1 MKNPWG
7 ELTGVKPV
15 KLTRELFRGNPYN
28 GRKPHEKPE
37 VFRILT
43 EEKGLSTEK
52 ARLLI
57 EIYEYQQRVLEGEA
71 YTSCGLYIGI
81 PFCPTRCL
89 YCSFTSNQK
98 PYEEVERYLQA
109 LIKEIEYAGRRSKE
123 TGLDVETIYIGGG
136 TPTTLD
142 EGQLGR
148 LLDAVLHNFNL
159 CKLREFTLEAGR
171 PDTITAGK
179 LETARDHGV
188 DRISINPQSMKE
200 RTLELIGRSHKPTD
214 ILKAFEIAD
223 SSGIPVINCD
233 LIAGL
238 PEEDADD
245 FRKTLETIISLR
257 PANITVHT
265 LALKRA
271 SRLIEQDDTY
281 HETHSDVV
289 CEMIEL
295 SHEILRDEGYLPYY
309 LYRLKRM
316 AGALENTGW
325 CRPGTAGIYNIR
337 IMDEQQSIL
346 ALGAG
351 GMSKVFFPEENRLE
365 RVPNVNN
372 YEVYIER
379 LHEMFDRKE
388 QGIFKMMPEIYKQ
401 TEALRRR

>member
-1 MKNPWG
+1 MRNPWG

-15 KLTRELFRGNPYN
+15 KLTRELFKGNPYN

-37 VFRILT
+37 VYRILT
-43 EEKGLSTEK
+43 EEKGLSSDK

-57 EIYEYQQRVLEGEA
+57 EIYERQQKVLKGEEYLKA
-71 YTSCGLYIGI
+71 GLYIGI

-98 PYEEVERYLQA
+98 PYEEIERYLEA
-109 LIKEIEYAGRRSKE
+109 LIDEIEY
-123 TGLDVETIYIGGG
+123 TGKRCIESGLGIETIYIGGG

-142 EGQLGR
+142 SGQLNR
-148 LLDAVLHNFNL
+148 LLDSVLHNFDL

-171 PDTITAGK
+171 PDTITAEK
-179 LETARDHGV
+179 LSIAKDHGV

-200 RTLELIGRSHKPTD
+200 RTMELIGRSHSPSD
-214 ILKAFEIAD
+214 IFKAFEIAD
-223 SSGIPVINCD
+223 KSGISVINCD

-238 PEEDADD
+238 PEESVGD
-245 FRKTLETIISLR
+245 FEHTLKTMIGLG

-271 SRLIEQDDTY
+271 SRLIEQDSSY
-281 HETHSDVV
+281 HESHSDVV
-289 CEMIEL
+289 SDMIEL
-295 SHEILRDEGYLPYY
+295 SHHMLRESGYVPYY

-316 AGALENTGW
+316 AGSLENTGW
-325 CRPGTAGIYNIR
+325 CKPGTEGLYNIR

-372 YEVYIER
+372 YEIYIER
-379 LHEMFDRKE
+379 LQQMLDRKE

-401 TEALRRR
+401 TESLRRR

>member
-1 MKNPWG
+1 MRNPWG

-15 KLTRELFRGNPYN
+15 KLTRELFKGNPYN
-28 GRKPHEKPE
+28 GRQPHDKQE
-37 VFRILT
+37 VRRILI
-43 EEKGLSTEK
+43 EERGLSPGK
-52 ARLLI
+52 ADLLI
-57 EIYEYQQRVLEGEA
+57 EIYEYQQRVLCGENYKSA
-71 YTSCGLYIGI
+71 GLYIGI

-109 LIKEIEYAGRRSKE
+109 LLKEIEYVGTRCRE
-123 TGLDVETIYIGGG
+123 TGFGIETIYIGGG

-142 EGQLGR
+142 NGQLER
-148 LLDAVLHNFNL
+148 LLDSVLHNFDL

-171 PDTITAGK
+171 PDTITAEK
-179 LETARDHGV
+179 LRIAREHGV
-188 DRISINPQSMKE
+188 DRISINPQSMKD
-200 RTLELIGRSHKPTD
+200 RTLELIGRSHSPGD

-223 SSGIPVINCD
+223 RSGIPVINCD

-238 PEEDADD
+238 PEESTGD
-245 FRKTLETIISLR
+245 FQKTLDTIISLR

-271 SRLIEQDDTY
+271 SRLIEQDASY

-289 CEMIEL
+289 SEMIEL
-295 SHEILRDEGYLPYY
+295 SEEILREEGYLPYY

-337 IMDEQQSIL
+337 IMDEQQSII

-351 GMSKVFFPEENRLE
+351 GMTKVFFPSENRLE

-379 LHEMFDRKE
+379 LQEMLERKE
-388 QGIFKMMPEIYKQ
+388 QGLFKFVPEIFNQ
-401 TEALRRR
+401 TESILRR

>member
-15 KLTRELFRGNPYN
+15 KLTRELFKGNPYN
-28 GRKPHEKPE
+28 GRLPHEKDE
-37 VFRILT
+37 VFRILM
-43 EEKGLSTEK
+43 EERGLSSEK

-57 EIYEYQQRVLEGEA
+57 EIYEYQQQVLQGEA

-98 PYEEVERYLQA
+98 PYGEVERYLRA
-109 LIKEIEYAGRRSKE
+109 LISEIEFAGRRARE
-123 TGLDVETIYIGGG
+123 TGLGIETVYIGGG

-142 EGQLGR
+142 EGQLER
-148 LLDAVLHNFNL
+148 LLESVIHNIDL

-171 PDTITAGK
+171 PDTITPEK
-179 LETARDHGV
+179 LRIARDHGV
-188 DRISINPQSMKE
+188 SRISINPQSMKK
-200 RTLELIGRSHKPTD
+200 RTLELIGRSHEPED
-214 ILKAFEIAD
+214 ILRAFSMAD
-223 SSGIPVINCD
+223 SSGIPIVNCD

-238 PEEDADD
+238 PEETPDD
-245 FRKTLETIISLR
+245 FKKTLETIINLG

-271 SRLIEQDDTY
+271 SRLIEQDASY
-281 HETHSDVV
+281 HETHADVV
-289 CEMIEL
+289 SEMIEL
-295 SHEILRDEGYLPYY
+295 SSDMLRKEGYKPYY

-325 CRPGTAGIYNIR
+325 CRPGTEGIYNIR

-351 GMSKVFFPEENRLE
+351 GMSKVFFPQENRLE

-372 YEVYIER
+372 YEVYIDR
-379 LHEMFDRKE
+379 LQEMLDRKE
-388 QGIFKMMPEIYKQ
+388 QGIFQMMPEIYKQ
-401 TEALRRR
+401 TEAVRRR

>member
-1 MKNPWG
+1 MTNPWG

-15 KLTRELFRGNPYN
+15 KLTRELFKGNPYN
-28 GRKPHEKPE
+28 GRQPHEKQE
-37 VFRILT
+37 VRRILM
-43 EEKGLSTEK
+43 EERGLSSEK
-52 ARLLI
+52 ADLLI
-57 EIYEYQQRVLEGEA
+57 EIYEYQQRILGGEK
-71 YTSCGLYIGI
+71 YTSAGLYIGI

-109 LIKEIEYAGRRSKE
+109 LIREVEYVGRRCRE
-123 TGLDVETIYIGGG
+123 TGLDIETIYIGGG

-142 EGQLGR
+142 CGQLER
-148 LLDAVLHNFNL
+148 LLEAVLHNFDL

-171 PDTITAGK
+171 PDTITSEK
-179 LETARDHGV
+179 LKIAKEHGV

-200 RTLELIGRSHKPTD
+200 RTLELIGRSHSPSD
-214 ILKAFEIAD
+214 ILKAFDIAHR
-223 SSGIPVINCD
+223 SGIPVINCD

-238 PEEDADD
+238 PEESVGD
-245 FRKTLETIISLR
+245 FEKTLETVLDLG
-257 PANITVHT
+257 PANITIHT

-271 SRLIEQDDTY
+271 SRLIEQDQTY

-289 CEMIEL
+289 SSMIEL
-295 SHEILRDEGYLPYY
+295 ANEILRAEGFLPYY

-337 IMDEQQSIL
+337 IMDEQQSII

-351 GMSKVFFPEENRLE
+351 GMTKVFFPEENRLE

-372 YEVYIER
+372 YEVYIDR
-379 LHEMFDRKE
+379 LQEMLERKE
-388 QGIFKMMPEIYKQ
+388 QGLFSFVPEIYKQ
-401 TEALRRR
+401 TESLLRR

>member
-15 KLTRELFRGNPYN
+15 KLTRELFKGNPYN
-28 GRKPHEKPE
+28 GRQPHEKDE

-43 EEKGLSTEK
+43 EERGLSREK
-52 ARLLI
+52 ADLII
-57 EIYEYQQRVLEGEA
+57 EIYEYQQQVLKGEN

-98 PYEEVERYLQA
+98 PYGEIERYLEA
-109 LIKEIEYAGRRSKE
+109 LIKEIGYVGKRLKE
-123 TGLDVETIYIGGG
+123 TGMGIETIYIGGG

-142 EGQLGR
+142 DGQLER
-148 LLDAVLHNFNL
+148 LLDAVLHNFDL

-171 PDTITAGK
+171 PDTITKEK
-179 LETARDHGV
+179 LSIARTHGV
-188 DRISINPQSMKE
+188 DRISINPQSMKK
-200 RTLELIGRSHKPTD
+200 RTLELIGRSHSPED
-214 ILKAFEIAD
+214 ILRAFEIAD
-223 SSGIPVINCD
+223 ASGIPVVNCD

-238 PEEDADD
+238 PEEDVGD
-245 FRKTLETIISLR
+245 FEKTLETVLGLG
-257 PANITVHT
+257 PLNITVHT

-271 SRLIEQDDTY
+271 SRLIEQDTTY

-289 CEMIEL
+289 SDMIEL
-295 SHEILRDEGYLPYY
+295 SHEMLRGAAYRPYY

-316 AGALENTGW
+316 AGSLENTGW
-325 CRPGTAGIYNIR
+325 CKYDTAGIYNIR

-365 RVPNVNN
+365 RVPNVSN

-379 LHEMFDRKE
+379 LQEMLERKE

>member
-1 MKNPWG
+1 M
-7 ELTGVKPV
+7 
-15 KLTRELFRGNPYN
+15 
-28 GRKPHEKPE
+28 
-37 VFRILT
+37 
-43 EEKGLSTEK
+43 
-52 ARLLI
+52 
-57 EIYEYQQRVLEGEA
+57 
-71 YTSCGLYIGI
+71 
-81 PFCPTRCL
+81 
-89 YCSFTSNQK
+89 
-98 PYEEVERYLQA
+98 ERYLQA
-109 LIKEIEYAGRRSKE
+109 LIKEIEFTGKRARD

-142 EGQLGR
+142 EGQLER
-148 LLDAVLHNFNL
+148 LLDAVLHNFDL

-179 LETARDHGV
+179 LETARAHGV

-200 RTLELIGRSHKPTD
+200 RTLELIGRSHSPSD
-214 ILKAFEIAD
+214 ILKAFDIAHR
-223 SSGIPVINCD
+223 SGIPVINCD

-238 PEEDADD
+238 PEESVGD
-245 FRKTLETIISLR
+245 FEKTLETVLDLG

-271 SRLIEQDDTY
+271 SRLIEQDQTY

-289 CEMIEL
+289 SSMIEL
-295 SHEILRDEGYLPYY
+295 ANEILRAEGFLPYY

-337 IMDEQQSIL
+337 IMDEQQSII

-351 GMSKVFFPEENRLE
+351 GMTKVFFPEENRLE

-372 YEVYIER
+372 YEVYIDR
-379 LHEMFDRKE
+379 LQEMLERKE
-388 QGIFKMMPEIYKQ
+388 QGLFSFVPEIYKQ
-401 TEALRRR
+401 TESLLRR

>member
-1 MKNPWG
+1 MTNPWG

-15 KLTRELFRGNPYN
+15 KLTRELFKGNPYN
-28 GRKPHEKPE
+28 GRQPHEKQE
-37 VFRILT
+37 VRRILM
-43 EEKGLSTEK
+43 EERGLSSEK
-52 ARLLI
+52 ADILI
-57 EIYEYQQRVLEGEA
+57 EIYEYQQRILGGEK
-71 YTSCGLYIGI
+71 YTSAGLYIGI

-98 PYEEVERYLQA
+98 PYKEVERYLQA
-109 LIKEIEYAGRRSKE
+109 LIREVEYVGRRCRE
-123 TGLDVETIYIGGG
+123 TGLDIETIYIGGG

-142 EGQLGR
+142 CGQLER
-148 LLDAVLHNFNL
+148 LLDVVLHNFDL
-159 CKLREFTLEAGR
+159 CKLTEFTLEAGR
-171 PDTITAGK
+171 PDTITSEK
-179 LETARDHGV
+179 LKIAKEHGV

-200 RTLELIGRSHKPTD
+200 RTLELIGRSHSPSD
-214 ILKAFEIAD
+214 ILKAFDIAHR
-223 SSGIPVINCD
+223 SGIPVINCD

-238 PEEDADD
+238 PEESVGD
-245 FRKTLETIISLR
+245 FEKTLETVLDLG

-271 SRLIEQDDTY
+271 SRLIEQDQTY

-289 CEMIEL
+289 SSMIEL
-295 SHEILRDEGYLPYY
+295 ANEILRAEGFLPYY

-337 IMDEQQSIL
+337 IMDEQQSII

-351 GMSKVFFPEENRLE
+351 GMTKVFFPEENRLE

-372 YEVYIER
+372 YEVYIDR
-379 LHEMFDRKE
+379 LQEMLERKE
-388 QGIFKMMPEIYKQ
+388 QGLFSFVPEIYKQ
-401 TEALRRR
+401 TESLLRR